1 MRYKKNV
8 LLLSRNEEYIKS
20 NYSMEIKKSLSA
32 DLEGQR
38 STSLLIGFVLVF
50 AAMFVAFEWTQRD
63 KKIVED
69 TSPVFVASVE
79 EDMIPVT
86 RQQEVAAPPPAA
98 APKVAEILN
107 VVDNETELA
116 EAEIQT
122 SEEVNQAIVTVPGT
136 GTGTPVASGPIG
148 PVVEEVDEN
157 QIYDI
162 VEENP
167 RFPGGEEAC
176 MKWLSENIKY
186 PPICVEQGI
195 QGRVYCQFVVNRD
208 GSIVDIKILR
218 SPDPALSK
226 EAERVLKMMPRWSPG
241 KQRGKPVRVKFSLPV
256 MFRLQ

>member
-1 MRYKKNV
+1 
-8 LLLSRNEEYIKS
+8 
-20 NYSMEIKKSLSA
+20 MEVKKSLKA
-32 DLEGQR
+32 DLEKTR

-50 AAMFVAFEWTQRD
+50 AAMYVAFEWTERD
-63 KKIVED
+63 VKVVEE
-69 TSPVFVASVE
+69 SEPIFSVAIE
-79 EDMIPVT
+79 EDMIPIT
-86 RQQEVAAPPPAA
+86 QQKEVVAPPPAA

-107 VVDNETELA
+107 IVDNETELPD
-116 EAEIQT
+116 EDIQT

-136 GTGTPVASGPIG
+136 GTGTPVATGPIG

-167 RFPGGEEAC
+167 RFPGGDEAC

-195 QGRVYCQFVVNRD
+195 QGRVYAQFVVNKD
-208 GSIVDIKILR
+208 GSIVDIKIVR
-218 SPDPALSK
+218 SPDPYLSK
-226 EAERVLKMMPRWSPG
+226 EAERVLKMMPKWSPG

>member
-1 MRYKKNV
+1 
-8 LLLSRNEEYIKS
+8 
-20 NYSMEIKKSLSA
+20 MEVKKSLKA
-32 DLEGQR
+32 DLEKTR

-50 AAMFVAFEWTQRD
+50 AAMYVAFEWTERD
-63 KKIVED
+63 VKVVED
-69 TSPVFVASVE
+69 SEPIFSVAIE
-79 EDMIPVT
+79 EDMIPIT
-86 RQQEVAAPPPAA
+86 QQKEVVAPPPAA

-107 VVDNETELA
+107 IVDNETELPD
-116 EAEIQT
+116 EDIQT

-136 GTGTPVASGPIG
+136 GTGTPVATGPIG

-167 RFPGGEEAC
+167 RFPGGDEAC

-195 QGRVYCQFVVNRD
+195 QGRVYAQFVVNKD
-208 GSIVDIKILR
+208 GSIVDIKIVR
-218 SPDPALSK
+218 SPDPYLSK
-226 EAERVLKMMPRWSPG
+226 EAERVLKMMPKWSPG